1 MISIFFVFSSINSIT
16 SLAVKL
22 YSNLIPTIHS
32 YYLFSSM
39 NLLGNRD
46 MKKLETEEE
55 YVIFIAVSSAHGV
68 EVNISVQ
75 VVAIITM
82 SLQVDI
88 A

>member
-22 YSNLIPTIHS
+22 DSNLIPTVHS

-39 NLLGNRD
+39 NLLGNRH

>member
-39 NLLGNRD
+39 YLLGNRH